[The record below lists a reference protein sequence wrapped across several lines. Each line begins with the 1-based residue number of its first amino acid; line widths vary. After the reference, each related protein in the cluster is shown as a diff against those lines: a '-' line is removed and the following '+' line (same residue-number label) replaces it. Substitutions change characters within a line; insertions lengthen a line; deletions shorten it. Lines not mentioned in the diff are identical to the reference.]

1 MSTIGDRIKEKRNE
15 AGMTQ
20 LELANKLSVTDRA
33 VSKWEQN
40 QGNPDISI
48 LPRIAEIFN
57 VSLDYLMTGAESKKE
72 IVIMSKMEYCAKND
86 DPSMIKT
93 LPSGRDEN
101 GKNLIDYAKQY
112 NSKKVL
118 RALIDNHSYQNYYE
132 RLLQGASSVSAT
144 KIAIEIMLTCIP
156 VDRERQV
163 IREVFRSEIR
173 TTDDNFI
180 EALKGYANCSK
191 EIVEGFKKVFRLLVK
206 LYDNLSEEQKSYYF
220 GMKENEGEKQTTCW
234 FNAYPFFVEYSIIEN
249 SQKLLDI
256 LLEQIEKHNA
266 WVDSSIEKIR
276 EEHRTQTDFNYYF
289 QFFHGEKVYLLQ
301 STLDYLISKKDYKLA
316 YRVNLLLREPHTK
329 REFDLL
335 EMEDN
340 TTATEKEKEQ
350 FRCVDYHM
358 IVLEEIEKLRD
369 LKLIKTLLDNN
380 YVNYYEM
387 VYKLLKTN
395 KKELYKFF
403 IDNNLL
409 ELANHLMNSTGEKLL
424 HESWVYFNN
433 TPEDEL
439 KMKQTVIIKNESRQS
454 SKNDKFISYKELA
467 KLSTINIYNVDVES
481 EKTDKNKL
489 IECFELFKNNIF
501 EKMKSI
507 VEAEEKEKQDKIE
520 RAKLVKGLTREYFEG
535 LLSSDNEKMEMVFV
549 IQLCSLFDAI
559 LRFDYKCD
567 ASDFYGRMKQF
578 FDNGPKS
585 RDCDNGW
592 GYMTLDTEYENQYVK
607 PWNDNCELMN
617 KLRIK
622 RNSMVHPE
630 SDERADLN
638 KDELKK
644 CLEFVFKVNGGT
656 IVNG

>member
-101 GKNLIDYAKQY
+101 GKSLIDYAKQY

-118 RALIDNHSYQNYYE
+118 KALIDNNSYQNYYE
-132 RLLQGASSVSAT
+132 NRLQHSLPA

-156 VDRERQV
+156 LNKEIQV
-163 IREVFRSEIR
+163 IKEVFNVDIR
-173 TTDDNFI
+173 ETDDDFI
-180 EALKGYANCSK
+180 KALNRNDYSK
-191 EIVEGFKKVFRLLVK
+191 ENVTEIVCGFKQVFELLVK
-206 LYDNLSEEQKSYYF
+206 EYSNLSKMQKEYYF
-220 GMKENEGEKQTTCW
+220 NLKENEVEGTANCW
-234 FNAYPFFVEYSIIEN
+234 FNAYPFFVEYAIAEN
-249 SQKLLDI
+249 NKELYDKLLK
-256 LLEQIEKHNA
+256 QIEIHNA
-266 WVDSSIEKIR
+266 WVDSSIDAIR
-276 EEHRTQTDFNYYF
+276 KQHYRDFEYQM
-289 QFFHGEKVYLLQ
+289 QFFHGKKVYLHQ

-409 ELANHLMNSTGEKLL
+409 ELANHLMNSAGEKLL

-439 KMKQTVIIKNESRQS
+439 KIKQTVIIKNESRQS

-467 KLSTINIYNVDVES
+467 NFSTIDIYNVDVES

-501 EKMKSI
+501 EKIKSI

-585 RDCDNGW
+585 RDCDDGW

-638 KDELKK
+638 KDELKR